1 LFAHFTVL
9 KEDAIILKH
18 HLRSSWG
25 PWIEDKF
32 FALIKLLI
40 FLMPKSIQVL
50 LKLFQPQWL
59 DFKPY
64 KMLAELPC
72 EVMYDDKAVSSARWH
87 GVKGL
92 GSELVR
98 RSEDI
103 ARSRGCSHTYAL
115 VTGNYSAK
123 IFDKLGHTLIKAVN
137 YSDFKDSRGEHYL
150 KVKIITQISFKTNQ
164 LYLLSFISHYSIGHK
179 RTCASES
186 LPEGSVRSCQYVKCR
201 QLKLGEKKTN
211 LITEV

>member
-1 LFAHFTVL
+1 MQRVFNPSPHHCFTQLVINILSQTINKHPPISLYAVL
-9 KEDAIILKH
+9 DYRI
-18 HLRSSWG
+18 
-25 PWIEDKF
+25 P
-32 FALIKLLI
+32 
-40 FLMPKSIQVL
+40 
-50 LKLFQPQWL
+50 LFQ
-59 DFKPY
+59 
-64 KMLAELPC
+64 
-72 EVMYDDKAVSSARWH
+72 
-87 GVKGL
+87 
-92 GSELVR
+92 
-98 RSEDI
+98 
-103 ARSRGCSHTYAL
+103 
-115 VTGNYSAK
+115 
-123 IFDKLGHTLIKAVN
+123 AVN